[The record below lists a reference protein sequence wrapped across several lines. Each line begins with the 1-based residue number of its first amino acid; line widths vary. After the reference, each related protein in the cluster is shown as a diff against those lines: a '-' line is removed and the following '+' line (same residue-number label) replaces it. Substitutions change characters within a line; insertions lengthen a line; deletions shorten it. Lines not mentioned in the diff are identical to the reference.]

1 MMCSKLLKHKPE
13 QKQGR
18 FYQASERGFQAVI
31 DFYARTLQFVLRF
44 QGTTLLVAVATLALT
59 VFLFI
64 VIPKGFFPIQD
75 AGVIQGVSEAAQSI
89 SFPEMSNEQQQLS
102 KIILQDPDV
111 DNLSSFIGVDGTN
124 TTLNSGRILIN
135 LKPLSVRKSS
145 ASDVIRRLQPKL
157 AQRLTF
163 LSMQARGGAAWPCF
177 VLPNVLL
184 FIQLNKHSLG
194 SSPMAAPVRKFAQPI
209 AKHLLSDLD
218 LSVEALRELLDLA
231 GQMKRAPTR
240 FAKTLAGRYLSLLF
254 EKPSLRTRLTFELA
268 IKQLGGDAVNYA
280 GPIGERE
287 PVKDVARN
295 LERWTQGIVARVF
308 AQSTIEELAKWSHV
322 PVINALSDRYHPCQ
336 ILADMLTL
344 QERFG
349 KIEGLKLAFVG
360 DGNNVAHSLML
371 TAGRLGIEV
380 AIATPPGYGPDA
392 GIVAQAS
399 EMGSITVTE
408 DVAEALDGA
417 DAVYTDVWTSMGQ
430 EAESA
435 ERQRAFAPYQVNAEL
450 FARAKPEAI
459 FLHCLPAKRGEE
471 VTDQVMESPRSAVF
485 DQAEN
490 RLHAQKALLAML
502 LR

>member
-1 MMCSKLLKHKPE
+1 
-13 QKQGR
+13 
-18 FYQASERGFQAVI
+18 
-31 DFYARTLQFVLRF
+31 
-44 QGTTLLVAVATLALT
+44 
-59 VFLFI
+59 
-64 VIPKGFFPIQD
+64 
-75 AGVIQGVSEAAQSI
+75 
-89 SFPEMSNEQQQLS
+89 
-102 KIILQDPDV
+102 
-111 DNLSSFIGVDGTN
+111 
-124 TTLNSGRILIN
+124 
-135 LKPLSVRKSS
+135 
-145 ASDVIRRLQPKL
+145 
-157 AQRLTF
+157 
-163 LSMQARGGAAWPCF
+163 
-177 VLPNVLL
+177 
-184 FIQLNKHSLG
+184 
-194 SSPMAAPVRKFAQPI
+194 MAAPVRKFAQPI

-218 LSVEALRELLDLA
+218 LTVEALRELLELA
-231 GQMKRAPTR
+231 AQMKRAPTR
-240 FAKTLAGRYLSLLF
+240 FAKTLSGRYLSLLF

-349 KIEGLKLAFVG
+349 RLDGLKLAFVG

-371 TAGRLGIEV
+371 TAGRLGVQV
-380 AIATPPGYGPDA
+380 AIATPPGYRPDA
-392 GIVAQAS
+392 AIVVQAS
-399 EMGSITVTE
+399 EMGSITVTQ

-430 EAESA
+430 EAESV
-435 ERQRAFAPYQVNAEL
+435 ERQRVFAPYQVNAEL
-450 FARAKPEAI
+450 FGLAKPESI

-471 VTDQVMESPRSAVF
+471 VTDEVMESPRSAVF

-490 RLHAQKALLAML
+490 RLHAQKALLVML
-502 LR
+502 LG